1 MRKVL
6 DNLSTLRYNAY
17 TVNNKERIMALQ
29 LQDLLDT
36 LDDIKSELY
45 ELVDDGQLNENI
57 NDQVQELLREVYGML
72 EEEVDNAS

>member
-1 MRKVL
+1 M
-6 DNLSTLRYNAY
+6 RYNAF
-17 TVNNKERIMALQ
+17 TVNNKERKMALQ

-45 ELVDDGQLNENI
+45 ELVDDGQLKENT

-72 EEEVDNAS
+72 EDEIDE

>member
-1 MRKVL
+1 
-6 DNLSTLRYNAY
+6 
-17 TVNNKERIMALQ
+17 MALQ

-45 ELVDDGQLNENI
+45 ELVDDGQLKENT

-72 EEEVDNAS
+72 EDEIDE

>member
-1 MRKVL
+1 
-6 DNLSTLRYNAY
+6 
-17 TVNNKERIMALQ
+17 MALQ

-45 ELVDDGQLNENI
+45 ELVDDGQLKENI

-72 EEEVDNAS
+72 EEEVDE

>member
-1 MRKVL
+1 
-6 DNLSTLRYNAY
+6 
-17 TVNNKERIMALQ
+17 MALQ

-45 ELVDDGQLNENI
+45 ELVDDGQLKENI

-72 EEEVDNAS
+72 EDEVDA

>member
-1 MRKVL
+1 
-6 DNLSTLRYNAY
+6 
-17 TVNNKERIMALQ
+17 MALQ

-72 EEEVDNAS
+72 EDEVEA